1 VLSYRSQWRKLEK
14 QHNSFRLLAVLDG
27 FTVLTVFYIV
37 VVSRW
42 QYTGLTEAV
51 DVLFSEQ
58 RKLVHQVDTEDSDA
72 IS

>member
-1 VLSYRSQWRKLEK
+1 MLSYRSQWRKLEK
-14 QHNSFRLLAVLDG
+14 QHNSFHLLAVLDG
-27 FTVLTVFYIV
+27 PTVLTVFYKV

-51 DVLFSEQ
+51 DVLLSEQ

>member
-14 QHNSFRLLAVLDG
+14 QHISFRLLAVLDS

-37 VVSRW
+37 VASRR
-42 QYTGLTEAV
+42 QHTGLTEAV
-51 DVLFSEQ
+51 DVLLSEQ